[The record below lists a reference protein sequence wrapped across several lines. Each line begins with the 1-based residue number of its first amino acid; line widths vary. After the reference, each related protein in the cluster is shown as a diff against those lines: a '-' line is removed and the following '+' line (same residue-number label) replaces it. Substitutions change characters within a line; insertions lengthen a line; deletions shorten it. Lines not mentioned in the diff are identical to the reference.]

1 MGKKKPLKPRTYKP
15 GKYQFLVRPDGP
27 IIRIEDYDPKNALG
41 LIKPRTL
48 NSTGGLIKGKPK
60 LTKKGWK

>member
-1 MGKKKPLKPRTYKP
+1 MGKKKPKKYKP
-15 GKYQFLVRPDGP
+15 GKNQMIVTSDGP
-27 IIRIEDYDPKNALG
+27 IIRIEDYDPKNLPV

>member
-1 MGKKKPLKPRTYKP
+1 MGKKKPKTYKP
-15 GKYQFLVRPDGP
+15 GKYQFIVGSDGP
-27 IIRIEDYDPKNALG
+27 VIRIEDYDYKNLPR

>member
-15 GKYQFLVRPDGP
+15 AKHTFLVFPDRP
-27 IIRIEDYDPKNALG
+27 IIRIEDYDSKNLPG

>member
-1 MGKKKPLKPRTYKP
+1 MGKKKPLKPKTYKP
-15 GKYQFLVRPDGP
+15 GKYQYLVFPDRP
-27 IIRIEDYDPKNALG
+27 IIRIEDYDSKNLPG